1 MEMLSLIWSTPVG
14 AIITF
19 VILGF
24 VVVGLVRWANK
35 EPAQEIEHASG
46 EKPMEAGRD

>member
-1 MEMLSLIWSTPVG
+1 MEVLSMIWSTPVG

-24 VVVGLVRWANK
+24 VVFGLVRWANK
-35 EPAQEIEHASG
+35 EPAQIREQTSG
-46 EKPMEAGRD
+46 QKPTEVGR